1 MELAYTEVTDEET
14 GIEHTVQVSAD
25 LIDYSIS
32 MFIDDE
38 KLDTEKYESLE
49 ALIEYELNYLN
60 FDSLVSVPDDVWDKV
75 RERDS
80 VSSEHTDSVSTEHT
94 DSDIENESIT
104 SNNIPKSELVD
115 KNALE
120 MQDNAL
126 ERLDEGIEF
135 TDSEKETSGRKVQ
148 KLDGKNYHITD
159 SHLGEGTQKEKFQR
173 NVLAINT
180 LQKIEEENRTA
191 TPEEQEI
198 LAQYVGWGGLADA
211 FDETKSNWSSQYS
224 S

>member
-1 MELAYTEVTDEET
+1 MGHPPLCGSGSQGVDAPAQPVEET
-14 GIEHTVQVSAD
+14 GNEHTVQVSAD

-80 VSSEHTDSVSTEHT
+80 VSSEHTESVSTEHT
-94 DSDIENESIT
+94 DSDIENEGIT
-104 SNNIPKSELVD
+104 SNNITDSGSVD

-126 ERLDEGIEF
+126 ERLNEGIEF
-135 TDSEKETSGRKVQ
+135 ADSEEETSGRKVQ
-148 KLDGKNYHITD
+148 KLDSKNYHITD
-159 SHLGEGTQKEKFQR
+159 NNLGEGTQKEKFQR

-180 LQKIEEENRTA
+180 LQKI
-191 TPEEQEI
+191 
-198 LAQYVGWGGLADA
+198 
-211 FDETKSNWSSQYS
+211 
-224 S
+224 